1 MKLHEKI
8 YYYRKKAGLSQD
20 ALAEQ
25 LGISRQAVSKWET
38 GESVPETGKLAAL
51 ASALGITVDWLL
63 SEAEPEETRAPD
75 TDAGCFTWDGETQ
88 SQPHSQTPDWVEN
101 LPRFLRSAARRW
113 GWLIGVYIAIS
124 GLPFTIIGALATFIS
139 NSMLSD
145 FGSSFGGMFGPTI
158 EVNGVQV
165 PIDGGSFGMV
175 QSNPVAIFGTVI
187 MIIGIVL
194 IIAGIVL
201 AVFLKRKSRE

>member
-20 ALAEQ
+20 ALAEK
-25 LGISRQAVSKWET
+25 LGVSRQAISKWET
-38 GESVPETGKLAAL
+38 AESVPETGKLAAL

-63 SEAEPEETRAPD
+63 SEAEPEETRGPD

-88 SQPHSQTPDWVEN
+88 SQPRSQAPDWVEN

-165 PIDGGSFGMV
+165 PIDGGSVGMV

>member
-1 MKLHEKI
+1 M
-8 YYYRKKAGLSQD
+8 
-20 ALAEQ
+20 
-25 LGISRQAVSKWET
+25 
-38 GESVPETGKLAAL
+38 PETGKLVAL
-51 ASALGITVDWLL
+51 ASALGVTVDWLL
-63 SEAEPEETRAPD
+63 SEDEPEAEREPAGDDGGVFTGAKRDYSRPD
-75 TDAGCFTWDGETQ
+75 DWTD
-88 SQPHSQTPDWVEN
+88 S
-101 LPRFLRSAARRW
+101 LPRLIQNLARRW

-175 QSNPVAIFGTVI
+175 QSNPVAIFGTAI

>member
-51 ASALGITVDWLL
+51 AAALGI
-63 SEAEPEETRAPD
+63 
-75 TDAGCFTWDGETQ
+75 TDAGCFTWDEETQ
-88 SQPHSQTPDWVEN
+88 SRPHSQAPDWVEN